1 MVVSASDI
9 GFEGTVSLE
18 EMILTND
25 VVARGQMLSFTTS
38 TISLPQGPAGPD
50 QKTAWFPVLEF
61 RFRIHEYLKGSGQT
75 EITADVMG
83 DSFGTESEAQAALP
97 HMVSAHDTQW
107 DDRQAILFLQP
118 ASGSGRYH
126 LGSDDR
132 YQVSS
137 VFYKAWLPEAQ
148 TSTGLSR
155 GAVGKSTTSSDPLFL
170 LDSPGPRP
178 SGNTARAA
186 SATTSTE
193 ADTAPTIRL
202 SDLKT
207 RISALEAEANAG
219 GTDAYRECVELAYD
233 YERSLRNLQS
243 AGTLLSVGYYG
254 PIASGQ
260 PETVVFEA
268 RRLAGTQEIS
278 EANLGRHWFSGSDP
292 DIVKFKAVDFRPDPY
307 NPDTYVY
314 TKQVATARPLP
325 GGSYQF
331 FPNDYLPFQLVCNK
345 FTPLELNRHDAR
357 LTVTAHPR
365 AIHEAFFDP
374 VAIGSAVGAN
384 GVLEPTDFMLNGTN
398 TTISN
403 LKWEDGAVSMTLSPN
418 ASLADY
424 AIDFIDTTGT
434 TTLSLTSDNAS
445 TTALT
450 WTVPDKPWSDGDLLM
465 LRIHKPISTDA
476 TLSNLAL
483 SGVDLTF
490 DPDTTTYTASVPAT
504 TTQTT
509 ITPTLSHDSATYVVK
524 LGGVVDDDGTI
535 ALAAGANVVSV
546 EVTAEDGSTTRTY
559 TATAMTI
566 PCTVIQKTG

>member
-1 MVVSASDI
+1 
-9 GFEGTVSLE
+9 
-18 EMILTND
+18 
-25 VVARGQMLSFTTS
+25 MLRFTTS
-38 TISLPQGPAGPD
+38 TTSLPQGPAGPD

-61 RFRIHEYLKGSGQT
+61 RFRIHEYLKGYGQT

-83 DSFGTESEAQAALP
+83 DSFGTEAEAQAALP

-107 DDRQAILFLQP
+107 DNRQAILFLQP
-118 ASGSGRYH
+118 ASESGKYH

-148 TSTGLSR
+148 TSTGLFR
-155 GAVGKSTTSSDPLFL
+155 GAPAKSTTSSDPLFL
-170 LDSPGPRP
+170 LDSPGSRP

-207 RISALEAEANAG
+207 RISAVEAEANAG
-219 GTDAYRECVELAYD
+219 GTDAYRECVDLAYY
-233 YERSLRNLQS
+233 YERSLRHRQS
-243 AGTLLSVGYYG
+243 VGALLSVGYYG

-292 DIVKFKAVDFRPDPY
+292 DIVKFKAIDFRPDFRP
-307 NPDTYVY
+307 NIRHPDTYVY

-374 VAIGSAVGAN
+374 VDIGSAVGADSSN
-384 GVLEPTDFMLNGTN
+384 GVLKPTDFMLNGTN
-398 TTISN
+398 TTISS
-403 LKWEDGAVSMTLSPN
+403 LKWEDGAVTMTLNPT

-424 AIDFIDTTGT
+424 AIDFIDVTGA
-434 TTLSLTSDNAS
+434 TTLSLTPENAS
-445 TTALT
+445 TTPLT
-450 WTVPDKPWSDGDLLM
+450 WTVPDKPWADGDLLM
-465 LRIHKPISTDA
+465 LRIHKPVSNDA
-476 TLSNLAL
+476 TLSALAL
-483 SGVDLTF
+483 SGIDITF
-490 DPDTTTYTASVPAT
+490 STATTTYTASVPAT

-509 ITPTLSHDSATYVVK
+509 VTPTANHDAATYVVK

-535 ALAAGANVVSV
+535 PLAAGANVVSV
-546 EVTAEDGSTTRTY
+546 EVTAEDGVTTQTY
-559 TATAMTI
+559 TVTVTRAT
-566 PCTVIQKTG
+566 PSP